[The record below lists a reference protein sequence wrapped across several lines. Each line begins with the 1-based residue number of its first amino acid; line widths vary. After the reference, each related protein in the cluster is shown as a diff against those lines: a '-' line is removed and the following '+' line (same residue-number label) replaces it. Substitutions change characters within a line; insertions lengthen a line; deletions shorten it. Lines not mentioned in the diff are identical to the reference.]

1 MKFKGQ
7 GKINICGF
15 EYKRNIADSR
25 GGGGG
30 SEHPKKTLY
39 PRLLTGC
46 SNLVDSPR
54 HIACPRLAYVVSLT
68 IALWAPSKAYDHSM
82 LNIGFDTGSRRTCTD
97 QLTGIHLSSGE
108 SFLSRDMW
116 IDMVKH
122 QICTRVDDWPSAIN
136 CTRCW
141 SPSMHH
147 SDPGGVRNS
156 ISQRW
161 KPV

>member
-1 MKFKGQ
+1 MLFDRTHRWFTTIHSSNIFAHRRATFSAVMQ
-7 GKINICGF
+7 WLNGKAPVRQETCRTF
-15 EYKRNIADSR
+15 D
-25 GGGGG
+25 
-30 SEHPKKTLY
+30 P
-39 PRLLTGC
+39 
-46 SNLVDSPR
+46 
-54 HIACPRLAYVVSLT
+54 SLRCKPYCT
-68 IALWAPSKAYDHSM
+68 PSKAYDSPM
-82 LNIGFDTGSRRTCTD
+82 LNIGFVTGSRRTCTD

-108 SFLSRDMW
+108 SFLSRDTW

-141 SPSMHH
+141 SPSMHL

-156 ISQRW
+156 VSQRW